1 MKRANL
7 NEVNNFKGVRKG
19 STKANLNSIPKKGI
33 KQLNDR
39 VKTAENVKN
48 GTIYSIPV
56 YSELNVGNSG
66 VVYLD
71 LQLRLT
77 NMIKIENSNYIV
89 VLEEDVLGAF
99 VTNFDNLRIGKIE
112 KVVEEQLTRHFNNIA
127 EVRHE
132 YDDVIKNKNE
142 EIKLK
147 EHQLGR
153 ALTEKQE
160 FQLKYADEWNAHEN
174 TKNTLNNT
182 LMVVEQQKNEI
193 VSLKKELKIEK
204 ERGIRTENLF
214 FNKMTWRTL
223 IKIIGIAYSKGESTD
238 KIYERV
244 MKYLEK

>member
-1 MKRANL
+1 MKKVNL
-7 NEVNNFKGVRKG
+7 NEVNNFKCVRKG

-56 YSELNVGNSG
+56 YTEINVGTSG
-66 VVYLD
+66 VAYLE
-71 LQLRLT
+71 LQLKLT
-77 NMIKIENSNYIV
+77 NMIKVENSNYIV
-89 VLEEDVLGAF
+89 VIEEETLGAF
-99 VTNFDNLRIGKIE
+99 VTSFDNLRVGKFERIID
-112 KVVEEQLTRHFNNIA
+112 EQLTRHFNNIA

-174 TKNTLNNT
+174 TKDTLNNT

-193 VSLKKELKIEK
+193 VTLKEELKDEK
-204 ERGIRTENLF
+204 QKNMRTVTNF
-214 FNKMTWRTL
+214 DKMTWRSL
-223 IKIIGIAYSKGESTD
+223 IKIIGISYSKGESTD
-238 KIYERV
+238 KIYERI
-244 MKYLEK
+244 MRYLEK

>member
-1 MKRANL
+1 MKKMNL
-7 NEVNNFKGVRKG
+7 NEVNNFKGVRKD
-19 STKANLNSIPKKGI
+19 STKVNLNSIPKKGI

-39 VKTAENVKN
+39 IKTAENIKN

-56 YSELNVGNSG
+56 YTEINVGTNG
-66 VVYLD
+66 VAYLE
-71 LQLRLT
+71 LQLKLT
-77 NMIKIENSNYIV
+77 NMIKVENSNYIV
-89 VLEEDVLGAF
+89 VIEEEALGAF
-99 VTNFDNLRIGKIE
+99 VTSFDNLRIGKFERIID
-112 KVVEEQLTRHFNNIA
+112 EQLTRHFNNIA

-174 TKNTLNNT
+174 TKDTLNNT
-182 LMVVEQQKNEI
+182 LIIVEQQKNEI
-193 VSLKKELKIEK
+193 VSLKKEIKDEK
-204 ERGIRTENLF
+204 EKTRKESLF
-214 FNKMTWRTL
+214 FNKMTWRSL
-223 IKIIGIAYSKGESTD
+223 IKIIGISYSKGESTD

>member
-1 MKRANL
+1 MKKVNL

-39 VKTAENVKN
+39 AKTAENVKN

-56 YSELNVGNSG
+56 YSELNVGISS
-66 VVYLD
+66 VAYLE
-71 LQLRLT
+71 LQLKLT
-77 NMIKIENSNYIV
+77 NMIKVENSNYIV
-89 VLEEDVLGAF
+89 VLEEEVLGAF
-99 VTNFDNLRIGKIE
+99 VTSFDNLRVGKIE
-112 KVVEEQLTRHFNNIA
+112 KVVEDQLVRHFNNIA

-174 TKNTLNNT
+174 TKDSLNNA
-182 LMVVEQQKNEI
+182 LMVVKQKENEI
-193 VSLKKELKIEK
+193 VSLKEELKGEK
-204 ERGIRTENLF
+204 EKAKKESLL

-223 IKIIGIAYSKGESTD
+223 IKIIGIAYSKGENTD
-238 KIYERV
+238 KIYERI

>member
-1 MKRANL
+1 MKKVNL

-56 YSELNVGNSG
+56 YTEINVGTSG
-66 VVYLD
+66 VAYLE
-71 LQLRLT
+71 LQLKLT
-77 NMIKIENSNYIV
+77 NMIKVENSNYIV
-89 VLEEDVLGAF
+89 IIEEETLGAF
-99 VTNFDNLRIGKIE
+99 VTSFDNLRVGKFERIID
-112 KVVEEQLTRHFNNIA
+112 EQLTRHFNNIA

-174 TKNTLNNT
+174 TKDTLNNT

-193 VSLKKELKIEK
+193 VTLKEELKDEK
-204 ERGIRTENLF
+204 QKNMRTVTNF
-214 FNKMTWRTL
+214 DKMTWRSL
-223 IKIIGIAYSKGESTD
+223 IKIIGISYSKGESTD
-238 KIYERV
+238 KIYERI
-244 MKYLEK
+244 MRYLEK

>member
-1 MKRANL
+1 MKRVNL

-19 STKANLNSIPKKGI
+19 STRANLNSIPKKGI

-39 VKTAENVKN
+39 VKTSENVKN

-66 VVYLD
+66 VVYLE
-71 LQLRLT
+71 LQLKLT
-77 NMIKIENSNYIV
+77 NMIKVENSNYII
-89 VLEEDVLGAF
+89 VLEEEVLGAF
-99 VTNFDNLRIGKIE
+99 VTSFDNLRVGRIE
-112 KVVEEQLTRHFNNIA
+112 KVVEDQLVRHFNNIA

-174 TKNTLNNT
+174 TKDSLNNA
-182 LMVVEQQKNEI
+182 LMVVKQKENEI
-193 VSLKKELKIEK
+193 VSLKKELKDEK
-204 ERGIRTENLF
+204 EKGVRKDSLF
-214 FNKMTWRTL
+214 YNKMTWRTL
-223 IKIIGIAYSKGESTD
+223 IKIIGIAYAKGESVD

>member
-1 MKRANL
+1 MKKVNL

-19 STKANLNSIPKKGI
+19 STRVNLNSIPKKGI

-39 VKTAENVKN
+39 IKTSENIKN

-56 YSELNVGNSG
+56 YTEINVGTSS
-66 VVYLD
+66 VAYLE
-71 LQLRLT
+71 LQLKLT
-77 NMIKIENSNYIV
+77 NMIKVENSNYIV
-89 VLEEDVLGAF
+89 VIEEETLGAF
-99 VTNFDNLRIGKIE
+99 VTSFDNLRVGKFERIID
-112 KVVEEQLTRHFNNIA
+112 EQLTRHFNNIA

-174 TKNTLNNT
+174 TKDTLNNT
-182 LMVVEQQKNEI
+182 LMVVEQQKTEI
-193 VSLKKELKIEK
+193 ISLAKELKNEK
-204 ERGIRTENLF
+204 EKTRKESLL
-214 FNKMTWRTL
+214 FNKMIWRNL
-223 IKIIGIAYSKGESTD
+223 IKIIGIAYSKGESVD
-238 KIYERV
+238 KIYERI